1 VSSQAPAGG
10 QHRSEEEW
18 ANSGAESGERRGLW
32 REVRA
37 GGEFKGY
44 LDLGGGGLIGE
55 IARRRREG
63 SSRCREAGEKRRES
77 K

>member
-1 VSSQAPAGG
+1 MGEFGG
-10 QHRSEEEW
+10 
-18 ANSGAESGERRGLW
+18 ESGERQGLW
-32 REVRA
+32 QEVRA

-63 SSRCREAGEKRRES
+63 SSRCREAGEKRES

>member
-1 VSSQAPAGG
+1 
-10 QHRSEEEW
+10 
-18 ANSGAESGERRGLW
+18 
-32 REVRA
+32 VRA

-63 SSRCREAGEKRRES
+63 RRSRCREAGEKRES